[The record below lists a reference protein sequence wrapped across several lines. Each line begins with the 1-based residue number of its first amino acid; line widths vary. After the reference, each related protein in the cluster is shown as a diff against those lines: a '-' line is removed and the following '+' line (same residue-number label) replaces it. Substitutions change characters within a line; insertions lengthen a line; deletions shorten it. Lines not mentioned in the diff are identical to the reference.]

1 MDQLDSHHAVL
12 LVQESP
18 NGTMDLKTIEL
29 P

>member
-1 MDQLDSHHAVL
+1 MDQLDNHHAVL
-12 LVQESP
+12 LVQENP